1 MFFCYINDGDFMKNI
16 LAIILGFGASILVAL
31 FFMPHTEDA
40 SSIPV
45 MSEITTKAIQVGVFL
60 NEEKALTEA
69 NRLEARVVKEKGYFY
84 LYYSVLSEDENI
96 EKIMAHLD
104 KKGIKYFLKIV
115 NTSEE
120 FKDNLLQYEE
130 MMRRT
135 TSNIAFLE
143 LNKRIMDI
151 YEASYEN

>member
-1 MFFCYINDGDFMKNI
+1 MKNVI
-16 LAIILGFGASILVAL
+16 AIILGFGASVLVAL
-31 FFMPHTEDA
+31 FFMPHTEEA

-45 MSEITTKAIQVGVFL
+45 MSEIGTKAIQVGVFL

-69 NRLEARVVKEKGYFY
+69 NRIDARVVHEKGYYY
-84 LYYSVLSEDENI
+84 LYYSILSDDENI
-96 EKIMAHLD
+96 QKIMSHLD
-104 KKGIKYFLKIV
+104 KQGIKYFLKIV
-115 NTSEE
+115 STSQE
-120 FKDNLLQYEE
+120 FKDNLIQYEE
-130 MMRRT
+130 MMKRT

>member
-1 MFFCYINDGDFMKNI
+1 MKNVI
-16 LAIILGFGASILVAL
+16 AIILGFGASVLVAL
-31 FFMPHTEDA
+31 FFMPHTEEA

-45 MSEITTKAIQVGVFL
+45 MSEVGTKAIQVGVFL

-69 NRLEARVVKEKGYFY
+69 NRIDARVVHEKGYYY
-84 LYYSVLSEDENI
+84 LYYSVLSDDENI
-96 EKIMAHLD
+96 QKIMSHLD
-104 KKGIKYFLKIV
+104 KQGIKYFLKIV
-115 NTSEE
+115 STSQE
-120 FKDNLLQYEE
+120 FKDNLIQYEE
-130 MMRRT
+130 MMKRT

>member
-69 NRLEARVVKEKGYFY
+69 N
-84 LYYSVLSEDENI
+84 
-96 EKIMAHLD
+96 HLRP
-104 KKGIKYFLKIV
+104 
-115 NTSEE
+115 E
-120 FKDNLLQYEE
+120 
-130 MMRRT
+130 
-135 TSNIAFLE
+135 
-143 LNKRIMDI
+143 
-151 YEASYEN
+151 